1 MQTVLVI
8 EDHAETREWLSS
20 IIHQAFV
27 EAEVHEASSLAQ
39 AREHLKNH
47 QFDLALIDLNL
58 PDGNGVEI
66 ISEIVQSSPTTY
78 CVVATIFD
86 DDSHLFPALKA
97 GAQGYLLK
105 EQTSDEFISNL
116 QGIIK
121 GEPPISPSI
130 ARKMITHFHAT
141 QAEADA
147 ADSDKPDLSRREKE
161 ILGAIAKGLSRNEA
175 AEVLGITS
183 NTVASHLKSIYG
195 KLNVSNR
202 AQATLEALRL
212 GLVSP

>member
-1 MQTVLVI
+1 MQTVLVL
-8 EDHAETREWLSS
+8 EDHPETREWLTG
-20 IIHQAFV
+20 IIQQAFV
-27 EAEVHEASSLAQ
+27 EVNIQEASSLAQ
-39 AREHLKNH
+39 ARKLINDFK
-47 QFDLALIDLNL
+47 FDLALIDLNL

-66 ISEIVQSSPTTY
+66 ISEITQKSPNTY

-86 DDSHLFPALKA
+86 DDNYLFPALEA

-105 EQTSDEFISNL
+105 EQTTDEFIHNL

-121 GEPPISPSI
+121 GEPPISPAI
-130 ARKMITHFHAT
+130 ARKMINHFHSEVS
-141 QAEADA
+141 Q
-147 ADSDKPDLSRREKE
+147 SDKPELSSREKE

>member
-1 MQTVLVI
+1 MQRVLI
-8 EDHAETREWLSS
+8 LEDHPETREWLTG
-20 IIHQAFV
+20 IIQQAFV
-27 EAEVHEASSLAQ
+27 QVDIHEASSLAQ
-39 AREHLKNH
+39 ARSLLSSNK
-47 QFDLALIDLNL
+47 FDLALIDLNL

-66 ISEIVQSSPTTY
+66 ISEITRSSPDTY

-86 DDSHLFPALKA
+86 DDNYLFPALEA

-105 EQTSDEFISNL
+105 EQTTDEFIQNL

-121 GEPPISPSI
+121 GEPPISPAI
-130 ARKMITHFHAT
+130 ARKMISHFRGDTA
-141 QAEADA
+141 QD
-147 ADSDKPDLSRREKE
+147 DDKPELSSREKE

-175 AEVLGITS
+175 ADVLGITS

-212 GLVSP
+212 GLVKP

>member
-1 MQTVLVI
+1 MQNVLVL
-8 EDHAETREWLSS
+8 EDHPETREWLTS
-20 IIHQAFV
+20 IIRQAFV
-27 EAEVHEASSLAQ
+27 EVELFEASSLAQ
-39 AREHLKNH
+39 ARKIISDNQL
-47 QFDLALIDLNL
+47 DLALIDLNL

-66 ISEIVQSSPTTY
+66 ISEITQKSPDTY

-86 DDSHLFPALKA
+86 DDNYLFPALEA

-105 EQTSDEFISNL
+105 EQTTDEFIQNL

-121 GEPPISPSI
+121 GEPPISPAI
-130 ARKMITHFHAT
+130 ARKMINHFHSDI
-141 QAEADA
+141 QP
-147 ADSDKPDLSRREKE
+147 SDKQDLSSREKE
-161 ILGAIAKGLSRNEA
+161 ILSAIAKGLSRNEA
-175 AEVLGITS
+175 AEILGITS

-212 GLVSP
+212 GLVKP

>member
-1 MQTVLVI
+1 MQTVLVL
-8 EDHAETREWLSS
+8 EDHPETREWLSN
-20 IIHQAFV
+20 IINKAFLN
-27 EAEVHEASSLAQ
+27 ANIFQASSLAQ
-39 AREHLKNH
+39 ARNYVATKR
-47 QFDLALIDLNL
+47 FDLALIDLNL

-66 ISEIVQSSPTTY
+66 IAELTKKSPDTY

-86 DDSHLFPALKA
+86 DDEYLFPALEA

-105 EQTSDEFISNL
+105 EQTEEEFIKNL

-121 GEPPISPSI
+121 GNPPISPVI
-130 ARKMITHFHAT
+130 ARKMINHFHSVP
-141 QAEADA
+141 EA
-147 ADSDKPDLSRREKE
+147 SDKPELSGREKE

-175 AEVLGITS
+175 AEILGITS

-212 GLVSP
+212 GLVKP

>member
-1 MQTVLVI
+1 MQTVLVL
-8 EDHAETREWLSS
+8 EDHPETREWLSG
-20 IIHQAFV
+20 IIRQAFV
-27 EAEVHEASSLAQ
+27 EINILEASSLAQ
-39 AREHLKNH
+39 ARQLLKKH
-47 QFDLALIDLNL
+47 SFDLALIDLNL

-66 ISEIVQSSPTTY
+66 ISEITQTSPHTY

-86 DDSHLFPALKA
+86 EDNYLFPALEA

-105 EQTSDEFISNL
+105 EQTSEEFIQSL
-116 QGIIK
+116 QGIIR
-121 GEPPISPSI
+121 GEPPISPAI
-130 ARKMITHFHAT
+130 ARKMINHFHNT
-141 QAEADA
+141 IPQ
-147 ADSDKPDLSRREKE
+147 SDKPDLSSREKE

-175 AEVLGITS
+175 ADVLGITS

-212 GLVSP
+212 GLVKP

>member
-1 MQTVLVI
+1 MQNVLVL
-8 EDHAETREWLSS
+8 EDHPETREWLTD
-20 IIHQAFV
+20 IIRQAFV
-27 EAEVHEASSLAQ
+27 EVKIFEASSLAQ
-39 AREHLKNH
+39 ARATIKSNQL
-47 QFDLALIDLNL
+47 DLALIDLNL

-66 ISEIVQSSPTTY
+66 ISEISQKSPDTY

-86 DDSHLFPALKA
+86 DDNYLFPALEA

-105 EQTSDEFISNL
+105 EQTTDEFIQNL

-121 GEPPISPSI
+121 GEPPISPAI
-130 ARKMITHFHAT
+130 ARKMINHFHYDI
-141 QAEADA
+141 QP
-147 ADSDKPDLSRREKE
+147 SDKPDLSGREKE
-161 ILGAIAKGLSRNEA
+161 ILSAIAKGLSRNEA
-175 AEVLGITS
+175 AEILGITS

-212 GLVSP
+212 GLVKP

>member
-1 MQTVLVI
+1 MHNVLVL
-8 EDHAETREWLSS
+8 EDHPETREWLTQ
-20 IIHQAFV
+20 IIRQAFV
-27 EAEVHEASSLAQ
+27 EVELFEASSLAQ
-39 AREHLKNH
+39 ARNIIADTQL
-47 QFDLALIDLNL
+47 DLALIDLNL

-66 ISEIVQSSPTTY
+66 ISEISKKSPDTY

-86 DDSHLFPALKA
+86 DDNYLFPALEA

-105 EQTSDEFISNL
+105 EQTSEEFIQSL

-121 GEPPISPSI
+121 GEPPISPAI
-130 ARKMITHFHAT
+130 ARKMINHFHNDI
-141 QAEADA
+141 QP
-147 ADSDKPDLSRREKE
+147 SDKPDLSSREKE
-161 ILGAIAKGLSRNEA
+161 ILSAIAKGLSRNEA
-175 AEVLGITS
+175 AEILGITS

-212 GLVSP
+212 GLVRP

>member
-1 MQTVLVI
+1 MQTVLVL
-8 EDHAETREWLSS
+8 EDHPETREWLTG
-20 IIHQAFV
+20 IIKQAFV
-27 EAEVHEASSLAQ
+27 EVETYEASSLAQ
-39 AREHLKNH
+39 ARQHMQNH
-47 QFDLALIDLNL
+47 KFDLALIDLNL

-66 ISEIVQSSPTTY
+66 IAELTQSSPNTY

-86 DDSHLFPALKA
+86 DDNYLFPALKA

-105 EQTSDEFISNL
+105 EQTSDEFIHSL

-130 ARKMITHFHAT
+130 ARKMINHFHAVVT
-141 QAEADA
+141 E
-147 ADSDKPDLSRREKE
+147 SDNDNPELSKREKE

-212 GLVSP
+212 GLVTP

>member
-1 MQTVLVI
+1 MQTVLVL
-8 EDHAETREWLSS
+8 EDHPETREWLSG
-20 IIHQAFV
+20 IINQAFK
-27 EAEVHEASSLAQ
+27 EVDISEASSQAQ
-39 AREHLKNH
+39 ARNLISEKK
-47 QFDLALIDLNL
+47 FDLALIDLNL

-66 ISEIVQSSPTTY
+66 IRELNRNSPDTY

-86 DDSHLFPALKA
+86 DDDYLFPALEA

-105 EQTSDEFISNL
+105 EQTSEEFINSL

-121 GEPPISPSI
+121 GEPPVSPAI
-130 ARKMITHFHAT
+130 ARKMIQHFHPA
-141 QAEADA
+141 QDE
-147 ADSDKPDLSRREKE
+147 SEKPELSSREKE

-212 GLVSP
+212 GLVKP

>member
-1 MQTVLVI
+1 MQTVLVL
-8 EDHAETREWLSS
+8 EDHPETREWLSS
-20 IIHQAFV
+20 IISQAFK
-27 EAEVHEASSLAQ
+27 EVDIAEASSQAQ
-39 AREHLKNH
+39 ARNLIGEKK
-47 QFDLALIDLNL
+47 FDLALIDLNL
-58 PDGNGVEI
+58 PDGNGVDI
-66 ISEIVQSSPTTY
+66 IRELNKVSPDTY

-86 DDSHLFPALKA
+86 DDDYLFPALEA

-105 EQTSDEFISNL
+105 EQTTDEFIQSL

-130 ARKMITHFHAT
+130 ARKMIQHFHSGGP
-141 QAEADA
+141 ADEEE
-147 ADSDKPDLSRREKE
+147 KPELSSREKE

-212 GLVSP
+212 GLVKP

>member
-1 MQTVLVI
+1 MQRILI
-8 EDHAETREWLSS
+8 LEDHPETREWLSG

-27 EAEVHEASSLAQ
+27 RAEAHEASSLAQ
-39 AREHLKNH
+39 ARKLISEHK
-47 QFDLALIDLNL
+47 FDLALIDLNL

-66 ISEIVQSSPTTY
+66 ISEITRSSPDTY

-86 DDSHLFPALKA
+86 DDNYLFPALEA

-105 EQTSDEFISNL
+105 EQTTDEFIQNL

-121 GEPPISPSI
+121 GEPPISPAI
-130 ARKMITHFHAT
+130 ARKMISHFRGDTA
-141 QAEADA
+141 QD
-147 ADSDKPDLSRREKE
+147 DKPELSSREKE

-175 AEVLGITS
+175 ADVLGITS

-212 GLVSP
+212 GLVKP

>member
-1 MQTVLVI
+1 MHNVLVL
-8 EDHAETREWLSS
+8 EDHPETREWLTQ
-20 IIHQAFV
+20 IIQQAFV
-27 EAEVHEASSLAQ
+27 EVEIFEASSLAQ
-39 AREHLKNH
+39 ARKIIADTSL
-47 QFDLALIDLNL
+47 DLALIDLNL
-58 PDGNGVEI
+58 PDGNGAEI
-66 ISEIVQSSPTTY
+66 IGEISQKSPDTY

-86 DDSHLFPALKA
+86 DDNYLFPALEA

-105 EQTSDEFISNL
+105 EQTTDEFIQSL

-121 GEPPISPSI
+121 GEPPISPAI
-130 ARKMITHFHAT
+130 ARKMINHFHNDI
-141 QAEADA
+141 QP
-147 ADSDKPDLSRREKE
+147 SDKPDLSSREKE

-175 AEVLGITS
+175 AEILGITS

-212 GLVSP
+212 GLVKP

>member
-1 MQTVLVI
+1 MQKVLI
-8 EDHAETREWLSS
+8 LEDHPDTREWLSG
-20 IIHQAFV
+20 IIRKAFLEV
-27 EAEVHEASSLAQ
+27 ELHEASSLAQ
-39 AREHLKNH
+39 ARKLIEEHH
-47 QFDLALIDLNL
+47 FDLGLIDLNL

-66 ISEIVQSSPTTY
+66 ISEISRSSPDTY

-86 DDSHLFPALKA
+86 DDNYLFPALEA

-105 EQTSDEFISNL
+105 EQTTDEFIHSL

-121 GEPPISPSI
+121 GEPPISPAI
-130 ARKMITHFHAT
+130 ARKMISHFRGDMS
-141 QAEADA
+141 Q
-147 ADSDKPDLSRREKE
+147 SDKPELSSREKE

-175 AEVLGITS
+175 ADVLGITS

-212 GLVSP
+212 GLVKP

>member
-1 MQTVLVI
+1 MQTVLVL
-8 EDHAETREWLSS
+8 EDHPETREWLSR
-20 IIHQAFV
+20 IISQAFK
-27 EAEVHEASSLAQ
+27 EVDIAEASSQAQ
-39 AREHLKNH
+39 ARNLIKDRK
-47 QFDLALIDLNL
+47 FDLALIDLNL
-58 PDGNGVEI
+58 PDGNGVDTIREI
-66 ISEIVQSSPTTY
+66 TQKSPDTY

-86 DDSHLFPALKA
+86 DDDYLFPALEA

-105 EQTSDEFISNL
+105 EQTSEEFIHSL

-121 GEPPISPSI
+121 GEPPISPTI
-130 ARKMITHFHAT
+130 ARKMIQHFHSGH
-141 QAEADA
+141 AEE
-147 ADSDKPDLSRREKE
+147 SEKPELSSREKE
-161 ILGAIAKGLSRNEA
+161 ILGTIAKGLSRNEA

-212 GLVSP
+212 GLVKP

>member
-1 MQTVLVI
+1 MQTVLVL
-8 EDHAETREWLSS
+8 EDHPETREWLTG
-20 IIHQAFV
+20 IIQQAFV
-27 EAEVHEASSLAQ
+27 EVNIQEASSLAQ
-39 AREHLKNH
+39 ARKLINDFK
-47 QFDLALIDLNL
+47 FDLALIDLNL

-66 ISEIVQSSPTTY
+66 ISEITQKSPNTY

-86 DDSHLFPALKA
+86 DDNYLFPALEA

-105 EQTSDEFISNL
+105 EQTTDEFIHNL

-121 GEPPISPSI
+121 GEPPISPAI
-130 ARKMITHFHAT
+130 ARKMINHFHSEVS
-141 QAEADA
+141 Q
-147 ADSDKPDLSRREKE
+147 SDKPELSSREKE

-212 GLVSP
+212 GLVKP

>member
-1 MQTVLVI
+1 MQTVLI
-8 EDHAETREWLSS
+8 LEDHPDTREWLSE
-20 IIHQAFV
+20 IIHQAFTDANV
-27 EAEVHEASSLAQ
+27 AGASSLAQ
-39 AREHLKNH
+39 AKSLIGEMK
-47 QFDLALIDLNL
+47 FDLALIDLNL

-66 ISEIVQSSPTTY
+66 IRHLNADSPDTY

-86 DDSHLFPALKA
+86 DDDYLFPALEA

-105 EQTSDEFISNL
+105 EQTTEEFIENL

-121 GEPPISPSI
+121 GNPPISPTI
-130 ARKMITHFHAT
+130 ARKMINHFHGSPP
-141 QAEADA
+141 E
-147 ADSDKPDLSRREKE
+147 SDKPELSDREKE
-161 ILGAIAKGLSRNEA
+161 ILSAIAKGLSRNEA
-175 AEVLGITS
+175 AEILGITS

-212 GLVSP
+212 GLVKP

>member
-1 MQTVLVI
+1 MQTVLVL
-8 EDHAETREWLSS
+8 EDHPETREWLTG
-20 IIHQAFV
+20 IIKQAFLEV
-27 EAEVHEASSLAQ
+27 ETYESSSLAQ

-47 QFDLALIDLNL
+47 KFDLALIDLNL

-66 ISEIVQSSPTTY
+66 ISEIGQSSPDTY

-130 ARKMITHFHAT
+130 ARKMITHFHAE
-141 QAEADA
+141 QAGEDT
-147 ADSDKPDLSRREKE
+147 SNNPDLSKREKE

-212 GLVSP
+212 GLVTP

>member
-1 MQTVLVI
+1 MQTVLVL
-8 EDHAETREWLSS
+8 EDHSETREWLSD
-20 IIHQAFV
+20 IIQQAFV
-27 EAEVHEASSLAQ
+27 EVTIHEASSLAQ
-39 AREHLKNH
+39 ARKLIDEH
-47 QFDLALIDLNL
+47 QFDLGLIDLNL

-66 ISEIVQSSPTTY
+66 ISEITHKSPHTY

-86 DDSHLFPALKA
+86 DDNYLFPALEA

-105 EQTSDEFISNL
+105 EQTTDEFIQSL

-121 GEPPISPSI
+121 GEPPISPAI
-130 ARKMITHFHAT
+130 ARKMINHFHGDMT
-141 QAEADA
+141 Q
-147 ADSDKPDLSRREKE
+147 SDKPELSSREKE

-175 AEVLGITS
+175 ADVLGITS

-212 GLVSP
+212 GLVKP

>member
-1 MQTVLVI
+1 MQTVLVL
-8 EDHAETREWLSS
+8 EDHPETREWLMG
-20 IIHQAFV
+20 IIKQAFV
-27 EAEVHEASSLAQ
+27 EVAAYEASSLAQ
-39 AREHLKNH
+39 ARQHMKGH
-47 QFDLALIDLNL
+47 KFDLALIDLNL

-66 ISEIVQSSPTTY
+66 ISELTQKSPDTY

-86 DDSHLFPALKA
+86 DDNYLFPALKA

-105 EQTSDEFISNL
+105 EQTTEEFINSL

-130 ARKMITHFHAT
+130 ARKMINHFHDDIA
-141 QAEADA
+141 Q
-147 ADSDKPDLSRREKE
+147 SDKPDLSKREKE

-212 GLVSP
+212 GLVTP

>member
-1 MQTVLVI
+1 MQTVLVL
-8 EDHAETREWLSS
+8 EDHPETREWLCG
-20 IIHQAFV
+20 IIRQAFV
-27 EAEVHEASSLAQ
+27 EVRICEASSLAQ
-39 AREHLKNH
+39 ARKHISEN

-66 ISEIVQSSPTTY
+66 ISEISQQSPSTY

-86 DDSHLFPALKA
+86 DDNYLFPALEA

-105 EQTSDEFISNL
+105 EQTSEEFITSL

-121 GEPPISPSI
+121 GEPPISPAI
-130 ARKMITHFHAT
+130 ARKMISHFHSDLAP
-141 QAEADA
+141 
-147 ADSDKPDLSRREKE
+147 SDKPALSGREKE

-175 AEVLGITS
+175 ADILGITS

-212 GLVSP
+212 GLVRP

>member
-1 MQTVLVI
+1 MQNVLVL
-8 EDHAETREWLSS
+8 EDHPETREWLTD
-20 IIHQAFV
+20 IIRQAFI
-27 EAEVHEASSLAQ
+27 EVRIFEASSLAQ
-39 AREHLKNH
+39 ARATIKSNQL
-47 QFDLALIDLNL
+47 DLALIDLNL

-66 ISEIVQSSPTTY
+66 ISEISQKSPDTY

-86 DDSHLFPALKA
+86 DDNYLFPALEA

-105 EQTSDEFISNL
+105 EQTTDEFIHNL

-121 GEPPISPSI
+121 GEPPISPTI
-130 ARKMITHFHAT
+130 ARKMINHFHNDI
-141 QAEADA
+141 QP
-147 ADSDKPDLSRREKE
+147 SDKPDLSGREKE

-175 AEVLGITS
+175 AEILGITS

-212 GLVSP
+212 GLVKP

>member
-1 MQTVLVI
+1 MQSVLVL
-8 EDHAETREWLSS
+8 EDHPETRDWLSS
-20 IIHQAFV
+20 IITQAFI
-27 EAEVHEASSLAQ
+27 EINISEASSLAQ
-39 AREHLKNH
+39 ARKLLNDNS
-47 QFDLALIDLNL
+47 FDLALIDLNL

-66 ISEIVQSSPTTY
+66 IREISKNSPSTY

-86 DDSHLFPALKA
+86 DDDYLFPALEA

-105 EQTSDEFISNL
+105 EQTTDEFIQSL

-121 GEPPISPSI
+121 GEPPISPTI
-130 ARKMITHFHAT
+130 ARKMIQHFHSEPP
-141 QAEADA
+141 Q
-147 ADSDKPDLSRREKE
+147 SDKPELSEREKE
-161 ILGAIAKGLSRNEA
+161 ILSAIAKGLSRNEA
-175 AEVLGITS
+175 ANILGITS

-212 GLVSP
+212 GLVKP

>member
-1 MQTVLVI
+1 MQTVLI
-8 EDHAETREWLSS
+8 LEDHPETREWLSN
-20 IIHQAFV
+20 IIKQAFIEV
-27 EAEVHEASSLAQ
+27 EAHEASSLAQ
-39 AREHLKNH
+39 ARKLLEDHK
-47 QFDLALIDLNL
+47 FDLALIDLNL

-66 ISEIVQSSPTTY
+66 ISEITRSSPQTY

-86 DDSHLFPALKA
+86 DDNYLFPALEA

-105 EQTSDEFISNL
+105 EQTTEEFIHSL

-121 GEPPISPSI
+121 GEPPISPAI
-130 ARKMITHFHAT
+130 ARKMISHFRA
-141 QAEADA
+141 
-147 ADSDKPDLSRREKE
+147 SPDDEDRPELSNREKE
-161 ILGAIAKGLSRNEA
+161 ILSAIAKGLSRNEA

-212 GLVSP
+212 GLVKP

>member
-1 MQTVLVI
+1 MQTVLVL
-8 EDHAETREWLSS
+8 EDHPETREWLGS
-20 IIHQAFV
+20 IIKQAFV
-27 EAEVHEASSLAQ
+27 EVSLYEASSLAQ
-39 AREHLKNH
+39 ARKLISEHS
-47 QFDLALIDLNL
+47 FDLALIDLNL

-66 ISEIVQSSPTTY
+66 ISEISQNSPNTY

-86 DDSHLFPALKA
+86 DDNYLFPALEA

-105 EQTSDEFISNL
+105 EQTSEEFILSL

-121 GEPPISPSI
+121 GEPPISPTI
-130 ARKMITHFHAT
+130 ARKMINHFHSDLT
-141 QAEADA
+141 P
-147 ADSDKPDLSRREKE
+147 SDKPELSGREKE

-175 AEVLGITS
+175 ADILGITS

-212 GLVSP
+212 GLVKP

>member
-1 MQTVLVI
+1 MQTALVL
-8 EDHAETREWLSS
+8 EDHPETREWLTG
-20 IIHQAFV
+20 IIRQAFL
-27 EAEVHEASSLAQ
+27 EINIHEASSLAQ
-39 AREHLKNH
+39 ARQLIAAH

-66 ISEIVQSSPTTY
+66 ISEITRSSPDTY

-86 DDSHLFPALKA
+86 DDNYLFPALEA

-105 EQTSDEFISNL
+105 EQTTEEFIQNL

-121 GEPPISPSI
+121 GEPPISPTI
-130 ARKMITHFHAT
+130 ARKMISHFHSDIP
-141 QAEADA
+141 Q
-147 ADSDKPDLSRREKE
+147 SDKPELSKREKE
-161 ILGAIAKGLSRNEA
+161 ILSAIAKGLSRNEA
-175 AEVLGITS
+175 ADVLGITS
-183 NTVASHLKSIYG
+183 NTVASHLKNIYG

-212 GLVSP
+212 GLVRP